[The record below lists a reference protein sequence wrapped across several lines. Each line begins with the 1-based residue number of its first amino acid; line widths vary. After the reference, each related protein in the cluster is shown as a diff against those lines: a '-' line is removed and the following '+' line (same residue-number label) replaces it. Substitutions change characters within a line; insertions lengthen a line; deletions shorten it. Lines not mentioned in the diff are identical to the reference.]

1 MLLAGQKHQIA
12 FTVSLYDVLQNWKGC
27 SAVNVDLDPDYQI
40 LKPPL
45 PMHVF
50 YVSAHG
56 GLPKPTLTSERVGIS
71 GNVIYC
77 WKARDNLTSAV
88 YKSVLNLAQFFKMAA
103 KMADFMLKRA
113 HSHNAAILKLFY
125 KL

>member
-12 FTVSLYDVLQNWKGC
+12 STVSLYDVLQNWKGC
-27 SAVNVDLDPDYQI
+27 SAVNLDLDPDYQS
-40 LKPPL
+40 LNHL
-45 PMHVF
+45 LALHLF
-50 YVSAHG
+50 YVSAQW
-56 GLPKPTLTSERVGIS
+56 GLQKPTLTSELVGIS
-71 GNVIYC
+71 GYVMYR

-88 YKSVLNLAQFFKMAA
+88 YKSFLNLAQFFKMA
-103 KMADFMLKRA
+103 DFMLKGV